1 MMNPKDLR
9 SSKMSEALGLFNL
22 PEEQLGTAEAYIM
35 QEEGEEGLKRLA
47 FQDLSSI
54 PSEKFI
60 KDRKSVV

>member
-22 PEEQLGTAEAYIM
+22 PEEQLGTAEAYIL

-54 PSEKFI
+54 PSE
-60 KDRKSVV
+60 

>member
-35 QEEGEEGLKRLA
+35 QEEGEEG
-47 FQDLSSI
+47 
-54 PSEKFI
+54 
-60 KDRKSVV
+60 